1 MKKGHRN
8 KGASDIKPYL
18 IIIWKNFPNTCIH
31 CGISLE
37 LINDLPTKIYQWK
50 THHKIL
56 PNNPSEALILKYEN
70 NDVNIGTFTLKS
82 QMAFL
87 RTSEG
92 SKLSNE
98 EAPFSCSISAN
109 STNQARTQAVAT
121 RQLLRLLPLCHR
133 NMCLGHDVVST
144 STTTTLH
151 LFSVEK
157 YCCS

>member
-37 LINDLPTKIYQWK
+37 LINDLLTKIFQWK

-98 EAPFSCSISAN
+98 EAPFSCSISLLY
-109 STNQARTQAVAT
+109 QRT
-121 RQLLRLLPLCHR
+121 RQTRPELRLLPLDSCYDCCHSVTGI
-133 NMCLGHDVVST
+133 CVLA
-144 STTTTLH
+144 TTWFPRLLRQH
-151 LFSVEK
+151 CIYLV
-157 YCCS
+157 